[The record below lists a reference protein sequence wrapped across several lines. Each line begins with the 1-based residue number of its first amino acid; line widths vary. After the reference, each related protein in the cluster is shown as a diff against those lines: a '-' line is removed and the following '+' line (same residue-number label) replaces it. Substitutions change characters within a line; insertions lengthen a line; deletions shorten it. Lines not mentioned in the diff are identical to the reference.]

1 MVDWRTIKKIDAHI
15 HILPDD
21 VHEANPDSEDAW
33 VRAADLHKYCGMMD
47 ILGIEKAI
55 IMPFNDP
62 WLMSMEFTI
71 DAVHKN
77 LYDMKQRYPG
87 KFYAFADVDTR
98 NAPDESVDA
107 IRKAIVEYGLDGIK
121 IHPNNTGVD
130 LDSEYNQPI
139 FAFAQEYRIPV
150 AIHSYPNS
158 ESDRSAAY
166 RIINILEQ
174 YPELT
179 VIVSHMGAYQW
190 EQLLDTRAYVDISA
204 ILPDYVRTYGIEKTN
219 KILRKF
225 GADRLIFATDYPDSR
240 ILEPDDIYDS
250 YFDILNQ
257 MDFTE
262 EEAEIIAYNNIS
274 QILNHKG
281 ITHDY
286 PGTFDRNQ
294 Y

>member
-15 HILPDD
+15 HILPDA
-21 VHEANPDSEDAW
+21 VHEANPDSEDMW
-33 VRAADLHKYCGMMD
+33 VYADLHKYREMMD
-47 ILGIEKAI
+47 TLGIEKAV

-71 DAVHKN
+71 AAVHKN

-87 KFYAFADVDTR
+87 KFYAFADIDTR
-98 NAPDESVDA
+98 NTPAESVNA
-107 IRKAIVEYGLDGIK
+107 ICKAIQEYGLDGIK

-139 FAFAQEYRIPV
+139 FAFAQEHSIPV

-190 EQLLDTRAYVDISA
+190 EQLLYTRAYVDISA

-219 KILRKF
+219 EILRKF
-225 GADRLIFATDYPDSR
+225 GSDRLIFATDYPDSR
-240 ILEPDDIYDS
+240 ILKPDEIYGS

-257 MDFTE
+257 MDFTI
-262 EEAEIIAYNNIS
+262 EEAEKIAYGNIS
-274 QILNHKG
+274 EILKNKG
-281 ITHDY
+281 VHYD
-286 PGTFDRNQ
+286 
-294 Y
+294 

>member
-1 MVDWRTIKKIDAHI
+1 MFDWRTIKKIDAHI

-33 VRAADLHKYCGMMD
+33 VHAADLHKYCGMMD
-47 ILGIEKAI
+47 RLGIEKAI

-71 DAVHKN
+71 AAVHKN

-98 NAPDESVDA
+98 NAPAESVDA

-139 FAFAQEYRIPV
+139 FAFAQEHRIPV
-150 AIHSYPNS
+150 AIHSWPNS
-158 ESDRSAAY
+158 ENDRSAAC
-166 RIINILEQ
+166 RIVKVMEQ
-174 YPELT
+174 YPDMT

-190 EQLLDTRAYVDISA
+190 EHLVSTRAYVDISA
-204 ILPDYVRTYGIEKTN
+204 ILPDYVSTYGITKTN
-219 KILRKF
+219 GILRKF
-225 GADRLIFATDYPDSR
+225 GTDRLIFATDYPDSR
-240 ILEPDDIYDS
+240 SLFPEEIYNS
-250 YFDILNQ
+250 YFDILNK
-257 MDFTE
+257 MDFTA
-262 EEAEIIAYNNIS
+262 EEAEKITFGNIIR
-274 QILNHKG
+274 IL
-281 ITHDY
+281 
-286 PGTFDRNQ
+286 DR
-294 Y
+294 

>member
-33 VRAADLHKYCGMMD
+33 VHAADLHKYCGMMD
-47 ILGIEKAI
+47 TLGIEKAI

-71 DAVHKN
+71 AAVHKN

-87 KFYAFADVDTR
+87 KFYAFADIDTR
-98 NAPDESVDA
+98 NAPSESVDA

-139 FAFAQEYRIPV
+139 FAFAQEHRIPV

-166 RIINILEQ
+166 RIINVLKQ
-174 YPELT
+174 YPDLIA
-179 VIVSHMGAYQW
+179 IVSHMSAYQW
-190 EQLLDTRAYVDISA
+190 EQLLPTHVFVDISA
-204 ILPDYVRTYGIEKTN
+204 ILPDYVRIYGIAKTN
-219 KILRKF
+219 EILRKF
-225 GADRLIFATDYPDSR
+225 GAERLIFAADYPDSR
-240 ILEPDDIYDS
+240 ILGPDVIYES

-257 MDFTE
+257 MDFTQG
-262 EEAEIIAYNNIS
+262 EAEMIASVNIEK
-274 QILNHKG
+274 ILRG
-281 ITHDY
+281 
-286 PGTFDRNQ
+286 
-294 Y
+294 

>member
-33 VRAADLHKYCGMMD
+33 VRAADLDKYCGMMD

>member
-21 VHEANPDSEDAW
+21 VHKANPDSEDAW
-33 VRAADLHKYCGMMD
+33 VHAADLHKYCGMMD
-47 ILGIEKAI
+47 RLGIEKAI

-71 DAVHKN
+71 DAVHKS

-98 NAPDESVDA
+98 NAPAESVDA

-139 FAFAQEYRIPV
+139 FAFAQEHRIPV
-150 AIHSYPNS
+150 AIHSWPNS
-158 ESDRSAAY
+158 ENDRSAAC
-166 RIINILEQ
+166 RIVKVMEQ
-174 YPELT
+174 YPDMT

-190 EQLLDTRAYVDISA
+190 EHLVPTRAYVDISA
-204 ILPDYVRTYGIEKTN
+204 ILPDYVSTYGITKTN
-219 KILRKF
+219 GILRKF
-225 GADRLIFATDYPDSR
+225 GTDRLIFATDYPDSR
-240 ILEPDDIYDS
+240 SLFPEEIYNS
-250 YFDILNQ
+250 YFDILNK
-257 MDFTE
+257 MDFTA
-262 EEAEIIAYNNIS
+262 EEAEKITFGNIIR
-274 QILNHKG
+274 IL
-281 ITHDY
+281 
-286 PGTFDRNQ
+286 DR
-294 Y
+294 